1 MVLVGHRGGR
11 DRDEDLPAVH
21 RAHEEGNQKE
31 IVEVLECEEASECN
45 LAADPT
51 VRQVD
56 VDEEVDDESDWS
68 EFEGEYDEPCPRGC
82 YLGLTAAE
90 ETAEG
95 RRPNRTGG
103 VNTLQAS

>member
-1 MVLVGHRGGR
+1 M
-11 DRDEDLPAVH
+11 
-21 RAHEEGNQKE
+21 
-31 IVEVLECEEASECN
+31 EVLECEEASECN

-95 RRPNRTGG
+95 RSPNRTGG